1 MLSSLQSM
9 SKEPV
14 YQTVLKAVLK
24 VQIQHLVD
32 QLANH
37 TNEESIILTVGASD
51 GSLTQLGSEYG
62 KTFLNNSDVK
72 ANFIR
77 HCINRKKESDS
88 QAESQLS
95 QGESQLSQA
104 ESSLSQA
111 ESQLSQAESQD
122 SQAESHLSQIVA
134 KLSQAESQKSRDER
148 VDNIG
153 PMLPRKLPA
162 PHRRKPYSNRG
173 RGRPRSSKQ
182 AIVVRQD
189 FSDNDTTEGVTD
201 DASEA
206 GESIT
211 SKYDLPTIGIE
222 GLLGVNLKTEV
233 PDTDDTSV
241 SEMQISQHEED
252 AVGTNISSK
261 DKTEDDNSQA
271 FSFPQDGSF
280 PDFVKRE
287 DGAYVCDICSMRFT
301 VKREMMFHCRIH
313 TSPQVYPCKQ
323 CPGVF
328 NTLGHLKSHMSMT
341 HEPKRPLPE
350 YPNMIR
356 EDGQFKC
363 ILCGYKHKKKHQ
375 LDRHFRTHTGERPYI
390 CDTCGNSF
398 NQRFELT
405 RHMLLHSDRKDFKC
419 DICGNEFRRKE
430 HLTRHLMRHSGER
443 PFQCEECGMSFT
455 EKSTLNMHMKIHSG
469 NAPHKCNKCGHAFK
483 ARYELTTHMSVHTGL
498 KPFPCQYC
506 SKTFRI
512 KRGLISHMTNKHKDK
527 SEDIPVVA
535 TSPVDD
541 KTVEVAPDTEKSP
554 VTPHGPTLSEL
565 VKNELAQR
573 IGNEIMNKPSFGVG
587 QSNMD
592 LSAPNIDMGS
602 PIIGKCEANI
612 RTENALSQIKPPSG
626 TNLIQSTEDNK
637 NFIVLVP
644 NINSG
649 HAQFTSIANNGL
661 NSFSPSIDGTV
672 SQSVQGAGVGLSHLT
687 SFASNVNTAFTAL
700 TKSEHN
706 LVTPTRSSQSAFQSL
721 TEGSTPLADYS
732 EIVLK
737 QERISPTF
745 DLESKK

>member
-1 MLSSLQSM
+1 M
-9 SKEPV
+9 SEYSGYSGNLAGC
-14 YQTVLKAVLK
+14 YQVFK
-24 VQIQHLVD
+24 VD

-271 FSFPQDGSF
+271 FSFPQ
-280 PDFVKRE
+280 
-287 DGAYVCDICSMRFT
+287 
-301 VKREMMFHCRIH
+301 
-313 TSPQVYPCKQ
+313 
-323 CPGVF
+323 
-328 NTLGHLKSHMSMT
+328 
-341 HEPKRPLPE
+341 
-350 YPNMIR
+350 